1 MSEPTAQLEQPR
13 KLRVVHVYYHLEVGG
28 IETLLVNL
36 LPRLDRQRFEP
47 QLICTRRP
55 GHLAPRLQQV
65 KVPIHVCRCH
75 SNLPMS
81 LAMLPLAGL
90 LRRLDADIV
99 HAHAEVPSQFATMAA
114 RSAGSPILIVNYHS
128 TNLFPNPRQI
138 RRERRQSVFRDAT
151 IHVSQSVQRDYV
163 ERVEPLKKN
172 GVVIH
177 NGIDV
182 ARFATSPGERRLDEL
197 RRELG
202 IESRRPVLLKVARL
216 QRVKAHRDLLRAFA
230 RIRAEF
236 PQAVLLL
243 VGDGRRRS
251 SVEAAIRELEL
262 GDSVRLLGLRSD
274 VRDLY
279 HLVDMH
285 LISSIKEGF
294 SLVLLEAMAAGLPQV
309 VTDVGSSRESVGDSG
324 AALFA
329 PPGDPEAVSHAVM
342 RVLNDRELAQSM
354 SAAARRRVE
363 QFSEERQVQNI
374 EQLYTDLARLKG
386 LIPQ

>member
-1 MSEPTAQLEQPR
+1 MSQLTTQHDHPR
-13 KLRVVHVYYHLEVGG
+13 KLRLVHVYFHLEVGG

-36 LPRLDRQRFEP
+36 LPRIDRQRFET

-55 GHLAPRLQQV
+55 GRMAQRLLQTEI
-65 KVPIHVCRCH
+65 PIHVCRCH
-75 SNLPMS
+75 TKIPMS

-90 LRRLDADIV
+90 LRRLEADIV
-99 HAHAEVPSQFATMAA
+99 HAHAEVPSQFATLAA
-114 RSAGSPILIVNYHS
+114 RSAGAPILIANYHS
-128 TNLFPNPRQI
+128 TNLFPYRRQI

-151 IHVSQSVQRDYV
+151 VHVSQSVQRDYV
-163 ERVEPLKKN
+163 ERVDPIKKN

-182 ARFATSPGERRLDEL
+182 ARFAASPGARRLDEL
-197 RRELG
+197 RRELKLEG
-202 IESRRPVLLKVARL
+202 RRPVFLKVARL

-230 RIRAEF
+230 RVRAEF

-243 VGDGRRRS
+243 VGEGRRRS
-251 SVEAAIRELEL
+251 SVEEAIRELEL

-279 HLVDMH
+279 YLADMH
-285 LISSIKEGF
+285 LVSSIKEGF

-309 VTDVGSSRESVGDSG
+309 VTDVGSNREAVGDSG

-329 PPGDPEAVSHAVM
+329 PPGDPGTFSHAM
-342 RVLNDRELAQSM
+342 LRVLNDPELSQSM

-363 QFSEERQVQNI
+363 QYSVERQVQEI
-374 EQLYTDLARLKG
+374 EQLYTELASRKG
-386 LIPQ
+386 LTPY

>member
-1 MSEPTAQLEQPR
+1 MQHR
-13 KLRVVHVYYHLEVGG
+13 KLRVVHVYFHLDVGG
-28 IETLLVNL
+28 IETLLVNV

-47 QLICTRRP
+47 QLICTRRT
-55 GHLAPRLQQV
+55 GHMAPRLQQAQI
-65 KVPIHVCRCH
+65 PMQVCRCH
-75 SNLPMS
+75 TKIPMS

-114 RSAGSPILIVNYHS
+114 RSAGAPILIANYHS
-128 TNLFPNPRQI
+128 TNLFPHPRQI

-151 IHVSQSVQRDYV
+151 VHVSQSVQRDYV
-163 ERVEPLKKN
+163 ERVDPIERN

-182 ARFATSPGERRLDEL
+182 AHFAASPGEARLDEL

-202 IESRRPVLLKVARL
+202 IEGRSPVILKVARL
-216 QRVKAHRDLLRAFA
+216 QRVKAHRDLLQAFA
-230 RIRAEF
+230 RVRSEF

-243 VGDGRRRS
+243 AGGGRRRGM
-251 SVEAAIRELEL
+251 VEETIRELEL
-262 GDSVRLLGLRSD
+262 GDSVILLGRRSD

-279 HLVDMH
+279 HMVDLH
-285 LISSIKEGF
+285 VVSSIKEGF
-294 SLVLLEAMAAGLPQV
+294 SLTLLEAMAAGLPQV
-309 VTDVGSSRESVGDSG
+309 VTDVGSNRECVGDSG

-329 PPGDPEAVSHAVM
+329 PPGDPAAFGDALI
-342 RVLNDRELAQSM
+342 RVLNDRELVKSM
-354 SAAARRRVE
+354 SSSARLQVQ
-363 QFSEERQVQNI
+363 QFSLDRLVESTEK
-374 EQLYTDLARLKG
+374 LYTDLARRKG